1 MFNRHDKEREYA
13 HRLADDLKR
22 RLLTST
28 ILGVL
33 TVFTTG
39 ISAAFGY
46 YTRELPA
53 SIKSL
58 TTSVENLRVLIENE
72 AETNDEQAAAQQT
85 LDKRVTRL
93 ELWKDGRR

>member
-1 MFNRHDKEREYA
+1 MFNSEKRKREYA
-13 HRLADDLKR
+13 HKLADDLKR

-33 TVFTTG
+33 TVVTTG
-39 ISAAFGY
+39 TSAAFGY

-58 TTSVENLRVLIENE
+58 TASVENLRVLIEDEAKTNNE
-72 AETNDEQAAAQQT
+72 QDSG
-85 LDKRVTRL
+85 LDNLDRRVTKL
-93 ELWKDGRR
+93 ESD

>member
-1 MFNRHDKEREYA
+1 MFNRQDREREYA
-13 HRLADDLKR
+13 HKLADDLKK

-28 ILGVL
+28 ILGML
-33 TVFTTG
+33 TVLTTG

-58 TTSVENLRVLIENE
+58 TTSVENLRVLIEDE
-72 AETNDEQAAAQQT
+72 AKTNNEQAAEQDS

-93 ELWKDGRR
+93 EDAQR

>member
-1 MFNRHDKEREYA
+1 MFNIVKRERDYA
-13 HRLADDLKR
+13 HKLADDLKK

-33 TVFTTG
+33 TVVTTG

-58 TTSVENLRVLIENE
+58 TEATRNLRTLIEDEIKTNNE
-72 AETNDEQAAAQQT
+72 QDSN
-85 LDKRVTRL
+85 LDKLDRRVTKL
-93 ELWKDGRR
+93 EDG